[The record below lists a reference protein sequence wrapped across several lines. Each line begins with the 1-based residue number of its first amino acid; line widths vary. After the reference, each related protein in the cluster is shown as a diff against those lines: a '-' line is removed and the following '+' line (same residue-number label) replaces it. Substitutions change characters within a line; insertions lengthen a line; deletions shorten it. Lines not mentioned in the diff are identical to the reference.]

1 MQSGSSISRATLVH
15 TSGKWQL
22 RIPPK
27 RIEFYGEER
36 VRDFLKQ
43 YPSHFRKTYLQC
55 PRNGDIIE

>member
-43 YPSHFRKTYLQC
+43 YPSHIYNAR
-55 PRNGDIIE
+55 GMEI